1 MAARPDGATSEG
13 ETPKPAT
20 NGNWQ
25 PRLLHSIILAMLRPL
40 WVSLKQLLLPAHC
53 AACGAASPADSR
65 LPLCEAC
72 GLKLAELMEVPHC
85 PLCGRNA
92 GPYTSKPDGCLFCR
106 NYPVKFDAAVRVGP
120 YEEPLRSL
128 ILRCK
133 RDRRL
138 EMIPFLGRL
147 LAERLVLAAWV
158 DRVDVIVPVP
168 LHWSRRMSRGFNQ
181 SQLLARRLCRAAGRR
196 VAMERLRRTRPTP
209 HQMFLPSGQRRSNV
223 RGAFATGWWG
233 ADFRDKGV
241 LVVDDV
247 MTSGTTIGEC
257 VRVVQ
262 DAGACE
268 VFVAVVAT
276 ADYDE
281 PGPW

>member
-1 MAARPDGATSEG
+1 
-13 ETPKPAT
+13 
-20 NGNWQ
+20 
-25 PRLLHSIILAMLRPL
+25 MLRPL
-40 WVSLKQLLLPAHC
+40 WVSLKQLVLPAHC

-65 LPLCEAC
+65 APLCEAC
-72 GLKLAELMEVPHC
+72 ARALAELMEVPHC

-92 GPYTSKPDGCLFCR
+92 GPYTSQPDGCLFCR
-106 NYPVKFDAAVRVGP
+106 NYPVDFDAAVRVGP
-120 YEEPLRSL
+120 YKDPLRGL

-138 EMIPFLGRL
+138 EIAPFLGRL
-147 LAERLVLAAWV
+147 LAERLALAAWV

-181 SQLLARRLCRAAGRR
+181 SELLVRALRRAAGRK
-196 VAMERLRRTRPTP
+196 VAVKRLRRTRPTP
-209 HQMFLPSGQRRSNV
+209 HQMNLSARQRRTSV
-223 RGAFATGWWG
+223 RGAFATGWLG

-257 VRVVQ
+257 VRLVQ
-262 DAGACE
+262 KAGARE

-276 ADYDE
+276 ADYDDL
-281 PGPW
+281 GP

>member
-1 MAARPDGATSEG
+1 
-13 ETPKPAT
+13 
-20 NGNWQ
+20 
-25 PRLLHSIILAMLRPL
+25 MLRPL

-65 LPLCEAC
+65 APLCEAC
-72 GLKLAELMEVPHC
+72 ARAIAELIEVPYC

-92 GPYTSKPDGCLFCR
+92 GPYTSGPGGCIFCR
-106 NYPVKFDAAVRVGP
+106 NYPVDFDAAVRVGP
-120 YEEPLRSL
+120 YEDPLRSL

-138 EMIPFLGRL
+138 EIAPFLGRL
-147 LAERLVLAAWV
+147 LAERLALAAWI

-168 LHWSRRMSRGFNQ
+168 LHWVRRMARGFNQ
-181 SQLLARRLCRAAGRR
+181 SELLAHQLRRAAGRK
-196 VAMERLRRTRPTP
+196 VAVKRLRRTRPTP
-209 HQMFLPSGQRRSNV
+209 HQMYLSAERRRTSV
-223 RGAFATGWWG
+223 RGAFATGWLDG
-233 ADFRDKGV
+233 DFRDKGV

-257 VRVVQ
+257 VRLVQ
-262 DAGACE
+262 KAGARE

-276 ADYDE
+276 ADYDD
-281 PGPW
+281 PGP